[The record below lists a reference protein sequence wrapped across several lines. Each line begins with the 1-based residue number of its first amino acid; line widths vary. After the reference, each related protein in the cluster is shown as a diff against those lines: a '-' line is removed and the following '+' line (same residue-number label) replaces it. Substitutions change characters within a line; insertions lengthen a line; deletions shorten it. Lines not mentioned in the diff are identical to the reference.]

1 MSGGTVKK
9 LLRTVMLMVVC
20 FSFLFAHASAE
31 QSISVGYGFGLLNQD
46 GKSKQ
51 LEGGKTYDFIQA
63 LYSYERPVTQRFSVL
78 VEPFVAFVNRPT
90 DGLDAGIYASGRYYI
105 INSSPARLYFSL
117 GGGMAYTSVAFK
129 EQGPHLLFALQGS
142 IGVVYKGFFLENR
155 FRHYSNGDTSS
166 PNRSVHANIVSVGM
180 YF

>member
-1 MSGGTVKK
+1 MKK

-63 LYSYERPVTQRFSVL
+63 LYSSGDILASFCVMNAVIAHICASV
-78 VEPFVAFVNRPT
+78 
-90 DGLDAGIYASGRYYI
+90 
-105 INSSPARLYFSL
+105 
-117 GGGMAYTSVAFK
+117 
-129 EQGPHLLFALQGS
+129 
-142 IGVVYKGFFLENR
+142 
-155 FRHYSNGDTSS
+155 
-166 PNRSVHANIVSVGM
+166 
-180 YF
+180 

>member
-1 MSGGTVKK
+1 MKK

-90 DGLDAGIYASGRYYI
+90 DGWTRAFTPAAATTLSTAAPRAST
-105 INSSPARLYFSL
+105 SPSA
-117 GGGMAYTSVAFK
+117 VAW
-129 EQGPHLLFALQGS
+129 PIL
-142 IGVVYKGFFLENR
+142 
-155 FRHYSNGDTSS
+155 
-166 PNRSVHANIVSVGM
+166 P
-180 YF
+180 